1 MITKFYPKLK
11 PQLKK
16 LLILKAILAGMLLC
30 FCIGYYSQKA
40 QTIPNALRQAGEV
53 CRKEM
58 HKNGDFKQVHLNSC
72 SAYILKLS
80 QMRLDWQMLTAE
92 NSPDYAKFE
101 KEYIQWH
108 KKCQQARRDAL
119 NAPGE
124 FAGGSMERAELN
136 LRMADLVEEQI
147 GELKK
152 ICKH

>member
-1 MITKFYPKLK
+1 M
-11 PQLKK
+11 
-16 LLILKAILAGMLLC
+16 
-30 FCIGYYSQKA
+30 
-40 QTIPNALRQAGEV
+40 RQAGEV

-119 NAPGE
+119 NTPGE
-124 FAGGSMERAELN
+124 FAGGSMESAELN